1 MSIWAKT
8 LYYFLEVVS
17 YILIARILLSWFPQI
32 RNSRFYQI
40 LLQLTE
46 PLLLPVR
53 NLLSRTRLAEI
64 PFDISVIIVYLIIM
78 ILQMVIVQF

>member
-53 NLLSRTRLAEI
+53 NLLSRTKLAEI